1 MEEFTIVGLKE
12 LRENMEVYI
21 TKVQQGGSFV
31 VVRKSKVVFRIAP
44 PNDGRE
50 KEETRDKRQETRGA
64 EQGRKLPA
72 AKMVDDAW
80 EEVVDFT
87 KIKRGGVSIPDL
99 LSRL

>member
-44 PNDGRE
+44 PDERAVMMDE
-50 KEETRDKRQETRGA
+50 KKI
-64 EQGRKLPA
+64 PA
-72 AKMVDDAW
+72 TKTTDDMW

-87 KIKRGGVSIPDL
+87 KIKKGGVSIPDI